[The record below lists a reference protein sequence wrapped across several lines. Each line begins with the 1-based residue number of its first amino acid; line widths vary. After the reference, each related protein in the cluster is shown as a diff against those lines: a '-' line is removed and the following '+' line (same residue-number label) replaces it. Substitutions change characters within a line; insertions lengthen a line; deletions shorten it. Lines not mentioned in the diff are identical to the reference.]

1 MEGFYI
7 ALSIHVKKLLI
18 TWKLATIQIQLSEI
32 IEVTEDKLYAD
43 VKKGEVNLIGKV
55 ELSIICFQ

>member
-18 TWKLATIQIQLSEI
+18 KWKLATIQIQLSEI
-32 IEVTEDKLYAD
+32 IEVTED
-43 VKKGEVNLIGKV
+43 N
-55 ELSIICFQ
+55 IC